1 MNKRFGNTEILQ
13 IAESIAREKGI
24 PKEQILEALEDAIRV
39 AARRKYG
46 YENPVE
52 ASINK
57 STGEI
62 QLYREMLVVDNL
74 ETAQSPDEQNVQSQE
89 NEKKI
94 SKITIEYAKTKKP
107 DAKIGEI
114 IQELLPPLEIGRL
127 AAQSA
132 KQIITVKLKEI
143 ERNKQYNEFKDR
155 VGDIVNGIVEKIEAR
170 NIIIKIGSAEA
181 VLKKEYMLKS
191 DNYRQGDRVRAYL
204 LNLDKDSKGPM
215 IILSRTHNEFL
226 AMLFKQEVPEI
237 YDRIIEV
244 KGVARDPGSKSKIAV
259 YSSDKGVDAVGSCVG
274 IRGSRV
280 QSITNELRGEKI
292 DIIQWSSDV
301 ASFAINALAPAQVS
315 KVIIDEEQ
323 NKMEVIVPDDNQS
336 QAIGRRGQNVRL
348 ASDLIGWKVDI
359 LTEEIES
366 KRRQEEFGTITT
378 EFMEHLN
385 LEEILAQLLA
395 SEGFTSIKEL
405 AEAEVSEIS
414 SIEGLDEEIAKEL
427 IERAQEY
434 LKENKD

>member
-1 MNKRFGNTEILQ
+1 MNKTFNH
-13 IAESIAREKGI
+13 K
-24 PKEQILEALEDAIRV
+24 
-39 AARRKYG
+39 
-46 YENPVE
+46 
-52 ASINK
+52 
-57 STGEI
+57 
-62 QLYREMLVVDNL
+62 
-74 ETAQSPDEQNVQSQE
+74 
-89 NEKKI
+89 
-94 SKITIEYAKTKKP
+94 KTKKRYQ
-107 DAKIGEI
+107 KLIGEI